1 VIGSWPVW
9 CDLAPEKPIELG
21 ERLTNRLQKERR
33 IGNMLKKTFSKDG
46 KTCRVTFTV
55 PAAVG
60 AQEVFLCGE
69 FNDWSETSHPLK
81 RRKDG
86 RFSSTLSLEAGRSYR
101 FRYLLDGER
110 WENDEAA
117 DAYTSN
123 PFGGDDS
130 IIQV

>member
-1 VIGSWPVW
+1 
-9 CDLAPEKPIELG
+9 
-21 ERLTNRLQKERR
+21 
-33 IGNMLKKTFSKDG
+33 MLKKTFKKDG
-46 KTCRVTFTV
+46 KTCSVTFTV
-55 PAAVG
+55 PATVG
-60 AQEVFLCGE
+60 AQEVHLCGD

-86 RFSSTLSLEAGRSYR
+86 RFSSTLSLEAGQSYR

-117 DAYTSN
+117 DAYTPN

-130 IIQV
+130 IVKV